1 MGQVTEPD
9 ACSVA
14 GASDPRSAMRRC
26 ISVAVIGNLQA
37 VLGTPRSWESV
48 TATACHFERIG
59 AWKSRTSGLTADARA
74 PFIGTQSVKVRSRLA
89 DLSRPCASRR
99 TASDSAP
106 AAFRAPA
113 PRGYSLT
120 LLSSRRQRYAW
131 AAGDDRG

>member
-59 AWKSRTSGLTADARA
+59 AWNPDRADGLSLYAVEPGARHYLVED
-74 PFIGTQSVKVRSRLA
+74 GHL
-89 DLSRPCASRR
+89 
-99 TASDSAP
+99 
-106 AAFRAPA
+106 
-113 PRGYSLT
+113 
-120 LLSSRRQRYAW
+120 
-131 AAGDDRG
+131 